1 MESAELKENGKR
13 VRHCFPRQEVYHRW
27 IHDDTY
33 VYSNKRYIV
42 SGKYDWLFAFCL
54 NKNAD
59 RNNITYYWNSNL
71 DYNARCCV
79 AVINRDIKAILV
91 NTSFF
96 KRSNELINSIPDDYQ
111 VFLTEETITNPYIL
125 STGSYQKL

>member
-33 VYSNKRYIV
+33 VYSNKSYIV

-54 NKNAD
+54 NKNSD
-59 RNNITYYWNSNL
+59 RNIVVSFCKHDSYAPKIEVL
-71 DYNARCCV
+71 P
-79 AVINRDIKAILV
+79 
-91 NTSFF
+91 NTT
-96 KRSNELINSIPDDYQ
+96 SIVQ
-111 VFLTEETITNPYIL
+111 E
-125 STGSYQKL
+125 

>member
-59 RNNITYYWNSNL
+59 RNNITYSWNSRYYTN
-71 DYNARCCV
+71 
-79 AVINRDIKAILV
+79 I
-91 NTSFF
+91 FF
-96 KRSNELINSIPDDYQ
+96 HRGSNVFKKKDRMDNSID
-111 VFLTEETITNPYIL
+111 FITYSIFYYRQNNAVYE
-125 STGSYQKL
+125 